1 MSLRSN
7 GFNKN
12 EMPLKIEMGV
22 EYRFRSPRSRIEQEV
37 QAQEVKR
44 LLEEDHK
51 DIHPTWCHNHTK
63 RENILTFFFD
73 IL

>member
-1 MSLRSN
+1 
-7 GFNKN
+7 
-12 EMPLKIEMGV
+12 MPLKIEMGV
-22 EYRFRSPRSRIEQEV
+22 EYRFHSPRSRIEQEV
-37 QAQEVKR
+37 QAREVKR

-63 RENILTFFFD
+63 ARKHFNILFD